1 VERRV
6 LRVDSGMP
14 KKTQTSLPTLQGRGF
29 LAGIGG
35 RAGFAVAAIG
45 LVFAAY
51 QVQGWTMPRPLAVVL
66 ITALLA
72 VAAPELD
79 RS

>member
-1 VERRV
+1 
-6 LRVDSGMP
+6 MP